1 MTEDFC
7 AVTDDPKTSCQ
18 SNCDQPDSGSSEAN
32 VQKRIIGYYE
42 AWNHDSV
49 CRGMKISD
57 IPARSL
63 THLYFAFGFIT
74 PDTDTFGVVPMPNT
88 SHDLFRDVAAIKKDN
103 PDLKVLIALGGWG
116 FNDNNTVTQPVFHN
130 LVSKSSSRKNFIA
143 NLLIFLRGYGF
154 DGVDFDWEYP
164 GASDRGGGEYDGENL
179 ALLLKELKQAIAK
192 DPADYLVS
200 FTAPTSYWYL
210 RHFTHLAEYMDHVDW
225 VNVMTYDLHGVWD
238 SDSPIGSHVLAHTN
252 LTGIKEALNLFWR
265 NDIDPAKVNLGLGFY
280 GRSFQLADPSC
291 NTPGCLFKGGG
302 APGEC
307 TGSSGTLS
315 YREIMAIM
323 DKEHVEPYHDTEN
336 AVKYLTWKDQWVS
349 FDDIDTFQEKISFAN
364 SIGLGGLFI
373 WALNHDTPDFVSRQL
388 CSLLTDFADLSQDA
402 LQGVIHPKTLGSYGA
417 EAEAADHWRN
427 APDGDCRVTDCGIE
441 WCKPG
446 EIIISTA
453 SCGERDE
460 DGVDEIAN
468 TRAICCPLSS
478 APNPS
483 DCVWRGSTG
492 RACNGQCHANEM
504 TLHSSKWGNGGDAC
518 WWGVRVFCCPV
529 ANKPDCRWTE
539 CTEACSDSEDLMT
552 WTHGS
557 CSRRTGSN
565 ERNNL
570 CCNKEKKWRNCD
582 WYGNP
587 GQCDNNRCEKG
598 QVALAVN
605 SSAEDMNL
613 CFLSRKLTYC
623 CDPPEDE
630 EVFLPVPLDYLFPDP
645 PPADEADSEFT
656 LKLDSANNKD
666 KSAAYN
672 DDPDNGAFGFVVLTS
687 PEEVQITLDKRDGSH
702 WEFLD
707 CFDGGEAE
715 HTVRMTC
722 TNDASDSNCHKIH
735 LGRGVPGKILEMPGG
750 CGPGRYAV
758 AKSLEV
764 SANQS
769 LPQHLRKRGIESV
782 VYDLTFDYNFHRV
795 PRDLGKTQVRIDYSN
810 QPGYWDGVVDKA
822 ATHQRK
828 RDLSEHRNN
837 HKRWLE
843 EAWREDMHGGHLDH
857 DELHKRWFGSDVL
870 DWLKGIL
877 GGGFFWR
884 S

>member
-1 MTEDFC
+1 
-7 AVTDDPKTSCQ
+7 
-18 SNCDQPDSGSSEAN
+18 
-32 VQKRIIGYYE
+32 
-42 AWNHDSV
+42 
-49 CRGMKISD
+49 
-57 IPARSL
+57 
-63 THLYFAFGFIT
+63 
-74 PDTDTFGVVPMPNT
+74 MPNT

-130 LVSKSSSRKNFIA
+130 LVSKSSARKNFIA

-238 SDSPIGSHVLAHTN
+238 SDSSIGSHVLAHTI

-373 WALNHDTPDFVSRQL
+373 WALNHDTPDF
-388 CSLLTDFADLSQDA
+388 DA

-441 WCKPG
+441 W
-446 EIIISTA
+446 
-453 SCGERDE
+453 
-460 DGVDEIAN
+460 
-468 TRAICCPLSS
+468 
-478 APNPS
+478 
-483 DCVWRGSTG
+483 
-492 RACNGQCHANEM
+492 
-504 TLHSSKWGNGGDAC
+504 
-518 WWGVRVFCCPV
+518 
-529 ANKPDCRWTE
+529 
-539 CTEACSDSEDLMT
+539 
-552 WTHGS
+552 
-557 CSRRTGSN
+557 
-565 ERNNL
+565 
-570 CCNKEKKWRNCD
+570 
-582 WYGNP
+582 Y
-587 GQCDNNRCEKG
+587 
-598 QVALAVN
+598 
-605 SSAEDMNL
+605 
-613 CFLSRKLTYC
+613 
-623 CDPPEDE
+623 E

-857 DELHKRWFGSDVL
+857 DELHKRWFGSNVL

-877 GGGFFWR
+877 GGGFSGEVEFKYSYRDDFIVKLIEERYGPCNINGVEVSASLDVKAEAHVEVDTTYGFTLITTLDFPPDLSNSYLFFRNRGEATAKFTVDALATATFR
-884 S
+884 SGGFEFLSADKFGAAFTVPGILTIGPNFKLLGSVDGEVSVSGNLQAQVKLADWDVRQTYPVASDEWSPEAEKEPSRSDMPCQDWLNFINGKDPKILSTDFFS